1 MITPDNMYVF
11 IRNQKCRVFECMHL
25 PQIWR
30 RRRPSILQS
39 RFSSAS
45 FLGTVFHQRVW
56 RSARKLNCDSEWIR
70 NNNTKVLM
78 MLTERYWMY
87 TKLVNLTTQSEHM
100 SAVTFQLQFNW
111 WDNEL
116 TKLMASAKDKV
127 NDNFPLDKDG
137 NKSLDG
143 VCSMIPHW
151 WTCSCTLF

>member
-1 MITPDNMYVF
+1 
-11 IRNQKCRVFECMHL
+11 
-25 PQIWR
+25 
-30 RRRPSILQS
+30 
-39 RFSSAS
+39 
-45 FLGTVFHQRVW
+45 
-56 RSARKLNCDSEWIR
+56 
-70 NNNTKVLM
+70 M

-143 VCSMIPHW
+143 VCSMIPH
-151 WTCSCTLF
+151 